1 MVKKKDLHC
10 SERLSM
16 LRKLE
21 NVENVFSI
29 WQNEAALITGL
40 YFAWKS
46 NFSSESTCFKDKMS
60 ACFNSVKDEESFVR
74 PACKESS
81 VR

>member
-1 MVKKKDLHC
+1 MVKRKDLPY
-10 SERLSM
+10 SERLST

-46 NFSSESTCFKDKMS
+46 NF
-60 ACFNSVKDEESFVR
+60 
-74 PACKESS
+74 CK
-81 VR
+81 